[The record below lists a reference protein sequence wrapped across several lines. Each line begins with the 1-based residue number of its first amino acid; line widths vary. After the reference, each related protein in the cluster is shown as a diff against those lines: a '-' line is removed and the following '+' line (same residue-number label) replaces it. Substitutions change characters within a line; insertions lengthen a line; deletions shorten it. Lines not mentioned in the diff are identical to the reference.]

1 MPTQYKLEVFIPNPN
16 GPRHFK
22 GALAWI
28 HGGKEGGGGLEQK
41 VPAACNSKTVNGN
54 KLNLVDYN
62 EINNLKL
69 FNWNMTSSLRNNDVI
84 TLKIQLGLTIS

>member
-1 MPTQYKLEVFIPNPN
+1 M
-16 GPRHFK
+16 
-22 GALAWI
+22 
-28 HGGKEGGGGLEQK
+28 
-41 VPAACNSKTVNGN
+41 PAACNSKTVNGN